1 MATKT
6 TKKTVAD
13 KKTATKKTTAKKVVK
28 KEKIDAVPKK
38 VDAQPTETKIE
49 KKAPL
54 VEEVKSERTY
64 YGATPFSHALFV
76 IMTVILWAF
85 LTAWIVIELNYEVK
99 IEHKDVIAR
108 RIERRKARLR
118 QEQRMK
124 KAAIRKLVHYTA
136 LDQKTGKPIAVV
148 TPVNKTKTSPRKTIR
163 PAKSVSPRQAIPM
176 GKKASNPPLRLAER
190 KASFIESE
198 YAPYVGTGHAI
209 IEGNTC
215 FELADGTTK
224 CFENA
229 NVFINPVTTYSDE
242 WYNRGWA
249 GKEFLAKADE
259 RAIAYN
265 KMIKSGKDG
274 AFKFESLKPGS
285 YYVGAMVCLPDTKDS
300 KRCVCTRYASKVT
313 MKNRVKTT
321 LKKVFPIE

>member
-1 MATKT
+1 
-6 TKKTVAD
+6 
-13 KKTATKKTTAKKVVK
+13 
-28 KEKIDAVPKK
+28 
-38 VDAQPTETKIE
+38 
-49 KKAPL
+49 
-54 VEEVKSERTY
+54 
-64 YGATPFSHALFV
+64 
-76 IMTVILWAF
+76 MTVILWAF
-85 LTAWIVIELNYEVK
+85 LTAWVVIELNYEVK

-108 RIERRKARLR
+108 RIERRNARLR

-124 KAAIRKLVHYTA
+124 KAVRRKAVHYTV

-148 TPVNKTKTSPRKTIR
+148 TLVNKTKTSPRKTNR
-163 PAKSVSPRQAIPM
+163 PAQSESARQAVPM
-176 GKKASNPPLRLAER
+176 KKKTARPPLKLAER
-190 KASFIESE
+190 KAPFIESE
-198 YAPYVGTGHAI
+198 YAPYAGTGHAI
-209 IEGNTC
+209 IEGNAC

-249 GKEFLAKADE
+249 GKEALAKADE

-274 AFKFESLKPGS
+274 AFKFEGLKPGS
-285 YYVGAMVCLPDTKDS
+285 YYVGAMVCLPDAKDS
-300 KRCVCTRYASKVT
+300 KKCACTRYASKVT

-321 LKKVFPIE
+321 LKKVFPIK